1 MLRYDMDGVAE
12 QADALDR
19 ERLAKQRGG
28 PARLGRP
35 DLDERTLHQALHLV
49 GRADGDEPALVHE
62 RDARAALR
70 LVAIGGGDEAGHL
83 LAQELVEDA
92 PEVTA
97 RHPIDAVSRLVQ
109 EEHLGRMD
117 PRAGEDDLLLSS
129 AARLT

>member
-70 LVAIGGGDEAGHL
+70 LVEIGGGDEDGHL

-97 RHPIDAVSRLVQ
+97 RQRIDAFARLGPAR
-109 EEHLGRMD
+109 HLGRTEE
-117 PRAGEDDLLLSS
+117 RRVGKAG
-129 AARLT
+129 